1 LCILN
6 SFICSSFVHS
16 FIILSIVATSLS
28 SGMYIFAF
36 FLRTPSLLEAEVLVV
51 VVDEVDG
58 EAMGSMSNLDLVE
71 KSEVEA

>member
-1 LCILN
+1 
-6 SFICSSFVHS
+6 
-16 FIILSIVATSLS
+16 
-28 SGMYIFAF
+28 MYIFAF